1 MFAGRV
7 EGNGLMAGWLDEW
20 MDFNGIEPERCGGT
34 RTIWDI
40 GLLEVPVRISMREA
54 EGPKGKESHTTH
66 TGSKAPL
73 C

>member
-1 MFAGRV
+1 
-7 EGNGLMAGWLDEW
+7 

-54 EGPKGKESHTTH
+54 EDPKGKESHTTH
-66 TGSKAPL
+66 RGSKGPL